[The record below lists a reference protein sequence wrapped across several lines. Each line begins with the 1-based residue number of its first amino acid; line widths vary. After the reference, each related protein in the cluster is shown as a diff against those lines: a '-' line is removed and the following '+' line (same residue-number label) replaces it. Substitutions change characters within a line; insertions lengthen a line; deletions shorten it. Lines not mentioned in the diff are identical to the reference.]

1 MRHITCP
8 IPVLS
13 FRQIALQNTMVT
25 HQMCRQVVTRLPQC
39 LIVKIYRL
47 SIDAFT
53 SLKNRCGFGITPRF
67 ARSFPVHRKLSS
79 STFYGAFPLPHDT
92 PHITEPQEKA

>member
-1 MRHITCP
+1 MI
-8 IPVLS
+8 
-13 FRQIALQNTMVT
+13 T
-25 HQMCRQVVTRLPQC
+25 HQMCRQVVPCFFQSP
-39 LIVKIYRL
+39 IVKIYRL

-79 STFYGAFPLPHDT
+79 STFYGAFPLLHDT
-92 PHITEPQEKA
+92 SYITEPQEKA